1 MSAAGRVFREPASA
15 FKMYDQTTD
24 RTYSEH
30 CMKNVMVVDD
40 EALITA
46 QLEERLTTMGYNVV
60 GRASSGEEGISLA
73 RDIHPD
79 IVLMDIVMP
88 GSLDGIDASEI
99 IINELDIPV
108 IFLTAYGDDAY
119 IDRAKKIC
127 PSGYIIKPY
136 HPDEIKAAIEIATAQ
151 KSQRI
156 APDSIIERFRL
167 LADSLPF
174 GIALVNSEFRIV
186 FWNKEAAHITGY
198 TENDAVDLSFNFF
211 IDEPHRDIIALKAAA
226 LLTPAARLESARP
239 LLFDDIPGSRK
250 DCSEAVYSFSLS
262 ACRVESESIL
272 LCAIRDITEQKHYIR
287 DMVRAMKEKETLYR
301 ETSHHIKNDLQIISN
316 LLFLQSQDVRTRDIH
331 ELFRECSNR
340 IQAISIIHQKL
351 YASNEPGTIDFKE
364 YLSTILKN
372 LLYAYSDRSRSVRI
386 TTNIQPLRLDLKR
399 ARSCG
404 LIVNELV
411 TNSFKHAFPGDIGN
425 EITIEFALDQESGTY
440 TLIVRDNGVGMPDEL
455 DCAKP
460 KSMGLQI
467 VTILVNDMRGAITR
481 GGKGGA
487 EFIISFK

>member
-1 MSAAGRVFREPASA
+1 
-15 FKMYDQTTD
+15 
-24 RTYSEH
+24 
-30 CMKNVMVVDD
+30 MKNVMVVDD

-151 KSQRI
+151 KSQR
-156 APDSIIERFRL
+156 AAADSIIERFRL

-174 GIALVNSEFRIV
+174 GIALVNSAYRIV
-186 FWNKEAAHITGY
+186 FWNKEAACITGY

-211 IDEPHRDIIALKAAA
+211 IDEPHRDAIERQAES
-226 LLTPAARLESARP
+226 LLSPSARFEGARP
-239 LLFDDIPGSRK
+239 LLFDDIPGSKK
-250 DCSEAVYSFSLS
+250 DCSAAVYSISLS
-262 ACRVESESIL
+262 ASRVESEPMIL
-272 LCAIRDITEQKHYIR
+272 CTIRDVTEQKCHIR
-287 DMVRAMKEKETLYR
+287 EMVRAMKEKETLYR

-316 LLFLQSQDVRTRDIH
+316 LLFLQSQDIQTRDIH

-351 YASNEPGTIDFKE
+351 YTSNEPGTIDFKE
-364 YLSTILKN
+364 YISTILKN
-372 LLYAYSDRSRSVRI
+372 LLYAYSDRSHSVRM

-399 ARSCG
+399 SRSCG

-411 TNSFKHAFPGDIGN
+411 TNCFKHAFSKDSGN
-425 EITIEFALDQESGTY
+425 EITIEFALDPESGTH
-440 TLIVRDNGVGMPDEL
+440 TLSVRDNGVGMPGEFDHL
-455 DCAKP
+455 KL

-467 VTILVNDMRGAITR
+467 VSILVNDINGTIKR
-481 GGKGGA
+481 GGKTGT
-487 EFIISFK
+487 EFIISFR